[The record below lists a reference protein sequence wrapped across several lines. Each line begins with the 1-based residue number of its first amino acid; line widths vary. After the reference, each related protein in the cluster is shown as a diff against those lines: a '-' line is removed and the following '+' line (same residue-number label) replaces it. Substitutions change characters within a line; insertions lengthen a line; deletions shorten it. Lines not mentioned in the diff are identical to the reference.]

1 MALARV
7 TEALGA
13 VLERLD
19 TQAEALAAQAGRADM
34 VAARLAELA
43 EVAGAPSAFQE
54 TLGVTL
60 AEFLAELERR
70 AETAIRVP
78 QLG

>member
-1 MALARV
+1 
-7 TEALGA
+7 

-19 TQAEALAAQAGRADM
+19 AQGEALAAHAGREDM

-43 EVAGAPSAFQE
+43 EIAGRPQAFQE

-70 AETAIRVP
+70 SETAIRVP